1 MNIIYFIVF
10 GDTTASIV
18 KTLFYPNTANFLTT
32 RACYIMVLGLL
43 LVLPLLQKHLKEIKF
58 VSVTLFVAIACFVVL
73 MLV

>member
-18 KTLFYPNTANFLTT
+18 KTLFYPGSSNFLTT
-32 RACYIMVLGLL
+32 RACYILSLGLCL
-43 LVLPLLQKHLKEIKF
+43 AIPLLQKHLKEIKL
-58 VSVTLFVAIACFVVL
+58 VSITLFIAIACFVVL